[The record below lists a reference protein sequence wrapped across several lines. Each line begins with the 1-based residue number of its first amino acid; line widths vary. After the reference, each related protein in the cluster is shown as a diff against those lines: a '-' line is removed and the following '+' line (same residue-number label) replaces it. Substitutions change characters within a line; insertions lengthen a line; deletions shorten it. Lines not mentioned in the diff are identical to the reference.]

1 MDKTTEFLKFCYN
14 YTKKIGMVKNQ
25 YDFSR
30 QFLNKSQHYL
40 SMLLTEHRSPSA
52 NSLYNLVNNL
62 NHLQD
67 LYSTYENK
75 KTIVHSLDKIIECG
89 NQLLTKKILNN
100 YSSLNENPFNIDE

>member
-52 NSLYNLVNNL
+52 NSLYNLMSNL

-67 LYSTYENK
+67 LYSTYDNK
-75 KTIVHSLDKIIECG
+75 QPIVNTLDMIIERG
-89 NQLLTKKILNN
+89 NQLLTKKIISN
-100 YSSLNENPFNIDE
+100 YSAISENPFNIDE

>member
-1 MDKTTEFLKFCYN
+1 MDKSTAFVKYCYN
-14 YTKKIGMVKNQ
+14 YTKKIGIVKNQ
-25 YDFSR
+25 YDFSK

-40 SMLLTEHRSPSA
+40 SMLLTESRSPSA

-89 NQLLTKKILNN
+89 NQLLTSKILNN
-100 YSSLNENPFNIDE
+100 YSSLNENPFMLNE